1 MRSSP
6 TPSALR
12 VTVMAVTVAAAAATT
27 AGRASA
33 ATATAPASGTA
44 KPAPATAA
52 PAAPAPATSLAPT
65 AAAATAPLAPARGLI
80 ADPAPRPV
88 TAVRVQSRYAVKAK
102 QAQMNAG
109 FEYLSRGD
117 FYISPGARI
126 GVGYYP
132 LEQLGIELQVSH
144 FWSSLNAEAERI
156 RRTLGAIPDSHAPG
170 WLMLAGAR
178 YSFGYG
184 KLMVGGLGGVLHFE
198 PQVFLRG
205 GLHAHDGDTGP
216 SADAGLGL
224 LVFVTPKFFAR
235 IDTSL
240 VFEREQRSGNPVS
253 VWGILPAIGVGGTL

>member
-1 MRSSP
+1 MR
-6 TPSALR
+6 
-12 VTVMAVTVAAAAATT
+12 ATT
-27 AGRASA
+27 MVSWLLPLAIAASAGRAGATTVPVPISASA
-33 ATATAPASGTA
+33 AAPAKSGA
-44 KPAPATAA
+44 PAPAPAPA
-52 PAAPAPATSLAPT
+52 PAAPVPTPLAPT
-65 AAAATAPLAPARGLI
+65 ATAATASLAPARGLI

-102 QAQMNAG
+102 QFQISGG

-117 FYISPGARI
+117 FYVSPGAR
-126 GVGYYP
+126 VGAAYYL
-132 LEQLGIELQVSH
+132 LEQLGFEVQVSH
-144 FWSSLNAEAERI
+144 FWSSLNAEAERV

-184 KLMVGGLGGVLHFE
+184 KVMVGGLSGVLHFE
-198 PQVFLRG
+198 PQVFARG
-205 GLHAHDGDTGP
+205 GMHVHDGDVGP

-224 LVFVTPKFFAR
+224 LMFVTPKLFAR
-235 IDTSL
+235 IDTSV

>member
-1 MRSSP
+1 MSM
-6 TPSALR
+6 R
-12 VTVMAVTVAAAAATT
+12 VTTAAAWIVAVIVAAASE
-27 AGRASA
+27 RASA
-33 ATATAPASGTA
+33 ATAPAAPKPTAVT
-44 KPAPATAA
+44 PAPAAA
-52 PAAPAPATSLAPT
+52 PAAPVGTSLAPT
-65 AAAATAPLAPARGLI
+65 AAVATAPLAATRGLI
-80 ADPAPRPV
+80 ADPAPRPA

-102 QAQMNAG
+102 QFQVSGG

-126 GVGYYP
+126 GAAYYL
-132 LEQLGIELQVSH
+132 LEQLGFELQVSH

-170 WLMLAGAR
+170 WLMLAGGR

-198 PQVFLRG
+198 PQVFARG
-205 GLHAHDGDTGP
+205 GLHVHDGDTGP

-224 LVFVTPKFFAR
+224 LVFVTPKLFAR

-240 VFEREQRSGNPVS
+240 LFEREQRSGNAVS
-253 VWGILPAIGVGGTL
+253 VWGIMPSIGVGGTL

>member
-1 MRSSP
+1 MSTRA
-6 TPSALR
+6 TAR
-12 VTVMAVTVAAAAATT
+12 AACIVCAIVAGA
-27 AGRASA
+27 AGRAPA
-33 ATATAPASGTA
+33 ATAPAA
-44 KPAPATAA
+44 PKPVPVTPLPAAA
-52 PAAPAPATSLAPT
+52 PAAPAATPIAPT
-65 AAAATAPLAPARGLI
+65 AEAATAPLAARRGLI

-102 QAQMNAG
+102 QFQVSAG

-117 FYISPGARI
+117 FYISPGAR
-126 GVGYYP
+126 VGGAYYL
-132 LEQLGIELQVSH
+132 LEQLGFELQVSH

-184 KLMVGGLGGVLHFE
+184 KVMVGGVGGVLHFE
-198 PQVFLRG
+198 PQVFARG
-205 GLHAHDGDTGP
+205 GLHVHDGDTGP

-224 LVFVTPKFFAR
+224 LVFVMPKLFVR

-240 VFEREQRSGNPVS
+240 VYEREQRSGGGVS
-253 VWGILPAIGVGGTL
+253 VWGILPSIGVGGTL